1 MKRRHVHKVLGSKA
15 EKSNLTSSFRFRN
28 LDQIAAPDLIRMTD
42 GCLVSCVMHENSPS
56 RRPHL
61 GKRWF
66 EKPLRHAV
74 SQQFSD
80 NPFLLSYSLWDSSYL
95 PGVSYELKADQT
107 LVTYDICYS
116 TCLYGL
122 WHHSKSQ
129 LGGPWLYLYILKLHP
144 GCGNPF
150 LRDTQAWKARPSRL
164 YILIKFVSS
173 HACVCMP
180 SVENPV
186 ALGLTSGSH
195 RHRAPFDFYILL
207 TLIYCHPGAQI
218 TFFKFFLTWGGMVGH
233 CFDAGLGSG
242 TVEQIKSLSVTCVE
256 ACGSQPPHT

>member
-1 MKRRHVHKVLGSKA
+1 MKRRHSHKVLGSKA
-15 EKSNLTSSFRFRN
+15 EKPNLTSSFWFRN
-28 LDQIAAPDLIRMTD
+28 LNQIAAPDLIRMTD
-42 GCLVSCVMHENSPS
+42 GCLVSCIMHENPPS

-74 SQQFSD
+74 SQQSSD
-80 NPFLLSYSLWDSSYL
+80 NPFLPSYSLWDSSYW
-95 PGVSYELKADQT
+95 PAVSYELKADQT
-107 LVTYDICYS
+107 LATYQDICYS
-116 TCLYGL
+116 TCPYGL
-122 WHHSKSQ
+122 WRHSKSQ

-150 LRDTQAWKARPSRL
+150 LLDTRAWKARPRRL
-164 YILIKFVSS
+164 HILIKFVSS

-195 RHRAPFDFYILL
+195 RHRASFDFLPSPHSNLLSPRSTNNIL
-207 TLIYCHPGAQI
+207 QI
-218 TFFKFFLTWGGMVGH
+218 LPHMGWEWGTR
-233 CFDAGLGSG
+233 CFDVGLGSG
-242 TVEQIKSLSVTCVE
+242 LWSRSNLYL
-256 ACGSQPPHT
+256 